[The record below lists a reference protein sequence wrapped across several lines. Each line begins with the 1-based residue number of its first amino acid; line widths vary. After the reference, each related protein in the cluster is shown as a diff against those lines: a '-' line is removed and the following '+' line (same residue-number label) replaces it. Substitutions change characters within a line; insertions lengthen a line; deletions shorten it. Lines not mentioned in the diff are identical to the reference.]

1 MLKLFYASGTSAMAP
16 HILLTDAGLNFE
28 LEKVNL
34 DQKTWRGGDY
44 DQINAKSYVPTLQ
57 IAPEQYLTEC
67 AVILEYI
74 DFQAR
79 QNDSSNYATD
89 EYWQERVWLNY
100 IATELHKNFISP
112 FRKGNWLPNTDD
124 SKRLVW
130 QRVAPRLAYVEAR
143 FQGPWLMGSIFQ

>member
-79 QNDSSNYATD
+79 QNDSILPQNSTKTLFRLFG
-89 EYWQERVWLNY
+89 RVIGYLIRM
-100 IATELHKNFISP
+100 IANGWCGSEL
-112 FRKGNWLPNTDD
+112 
-124 SKRLVW
+124 
-130 QRVAPRLAYVEAR
+130 PRD
-143 FQGPWLMGSIFQ
+143 